1 MLAFDVMGEVGY
13 GKDFGGLV
21 TGKEHAAAKA
31 IHDHMTILGTVGM
44 VPWLL
49 YVIQFIPGASAG
61 YAPFFKWCSNMIREK
76 KAAWVPE
83 KYPQDISSWLI
94 KAVVEKDASASPTE
108 ASLRDDA
115 RLIIVAGRWVS
126 APIFLLLLLLFLF
139 PPLIL
144 MLILVLILR
153 SYSDTSATANAC
165 TLFYLAKHPHV
176 LRKLQ
181 RQLDAAMPDGPRSWS
196 YDKVITVTY
205 LDDIIRES
213 MRLKPPVI
221 TGGYRVTPP
230 KGLQVDEV
238 WIPGDVNV
246 FVPFQVLHTDERY
259 YVDPLDF
266 VPERWGER
274 KEEMGTDESLLIPFS
289 AGKSCSKYDTIVSLA
304 APPLCDV
311 RRI

>member
-1 MLAFDVMGEVGY
+1 M
-13 GKDFGGLV
+13 
-21 TGKEHAAAKA
+21 
-31 IHDHMTILGTVGM
+31 IL
-44 VPWLL
+44 
-49 YVIQFIPGASAG
+49 IQI
-61 YAPFFKWCSNMIREK
+61 
-76 KAAWVPE
+76 
-83 KYPQDISSWLI
+83 
-94 KAVVEKDASASPTE
+94 
-108 ASLRDDA
+108 
-115 RLIIVAGRWVS
+115 
-126 APIFLLLLLLFLF
+126 
-139 PPLIL
+139 
-144 MLILVLILR
+144 LILR

-165 TLFYLAKHPHV
+165 TLFYLAKHPHF

-196 YDKVITVTY
+196 YDKVATVTY

-230 KGLQVDEV
+230 GGLQVDEV

-259 YVDPLDF
+259 FADPLVF

-289 AGKSCSKYDTIVSLA
+289 AGKSSSEYSTIASPA
-304 APPLCDV
+304 SSPFYNAS
-311 RRI
+311 RF